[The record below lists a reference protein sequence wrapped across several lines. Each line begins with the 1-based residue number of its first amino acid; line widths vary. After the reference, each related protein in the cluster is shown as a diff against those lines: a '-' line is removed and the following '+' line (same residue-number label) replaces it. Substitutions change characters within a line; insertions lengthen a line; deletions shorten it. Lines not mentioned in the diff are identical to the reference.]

1 MINKLLYKII
11 NKFFKVDNLFKQLKE
26 IKILNA
32 ISILDNR
39 KIDGSNINNYEL
51 KIFSQFGEDGIIDF
65 LIKKLDIKSK
75 HFIEFGVEDYS
86 EANTKFLLEARNWS
100 GEIYEAKKNH
110 VNCIKNQDFYWRYN
124 LNVKNVFISK
134 KYQFLS

>member
-65 LIKKLDIKSK
+65 LIKS
-75 HFIEFGVEDYS
+75 
-86 EANTKFLLEARNWS
+86 
-100 GEIYEAKKNH
+100 
-110 VNCIKNQDFYWRYN
+110 
-124 LNVKNVFISK
+124 
-134 KYQFLS
+134 